1 MPAVIEK
8 AARGQRIEQYA
19 PEHNVSK
26 AAAAGYLILGNAVM
40 SKSQRRERKLMK
52 S

>member
-19 PEHNVSK
+19 PEHNVSR

-40 SKSQRRERKLMK
+40 SNTNPREV
-52 S
+52 